1 MDFSVLLASLG
12 ISILELSEASAVA
25 VIFQG
30 IYKNS
35 KPFLYAIAGILIVLV
50 PVFTLGQYIVL
61 LPINYVLLVAAVIL
75 AYFGYKLLRSAR
87 RSFKG
92 SKKKHEEKEEG
103 IMTVFVVSATEA
115 LEAGLVI
122 LALIPQSFSSA
133 LLGTGIAVIIVI
145 ALTIALRSQIM
156 KIRVPHLKF
165 VLSAL
170 LFGLATL
177 FVAEALVDIDEVFLP
192 LFFVI
197 YLGVN
202 YLVIKL

>member
-1 MDFSVLLASLG
+1 M
-12 ISILELSEASAVA
+12 
-25 VIFQG
+25 
-30 IYKNS
+30 
-35 KPFLYAIAGILIVLV
+35 
-50 PVFTLGQYIVL
+50 
-61 LPINYVLLVAAVIL
+61 
-75 AYFGYKLLRSAR
+75 
-87 RSFKG
+87 
-92 SKKKHEEKEEG
+92 
-103 IMTVFVVSATEA
+103 
-115 LEAGLVI
+115 
-122 LALIPQSFSSA
+122 
-133 LLGTGIAVIIVI
+133 IIVI